1 MAPYIPNRSEAPR
14 RSRDAPRLG
23 FATRRVYDEPR
34 AGEGERIL
42 VMRLWPRGIAKAKV
56 DRWLRE
62 LAPVLPLMRG
72 FRSGQIPWE
81 DYRKQYV
88 AGLARPE
95 AQAHVEEALEL
106 ARKGPVTLLCGC
118 PDLRRCH
125 RSLLHDYLAKRLL

>member
-1 MAPYIPNRSEAPR
+1 MAAPR
-14 RSRDAPRLG
+14 R
-23 FATRRVYDEPR
+23 ATRLTTRRIYEEPR

-42 VMRLWPRGIAKAKV
+42 VMRLWPRGNAKSKV

-72 FRSGQIPWE
+72 FRSGKIPWD
-81 DYRKQYV
+81 DYRRQYV

-106 ARKGPVTLLCGC
+106 ARSGPVTLLCGC
-118 PDLRRCH
+118 PDERRCH
-125 RSLLHDYLAKRLL
+125 RSLLHDYLTKRLL